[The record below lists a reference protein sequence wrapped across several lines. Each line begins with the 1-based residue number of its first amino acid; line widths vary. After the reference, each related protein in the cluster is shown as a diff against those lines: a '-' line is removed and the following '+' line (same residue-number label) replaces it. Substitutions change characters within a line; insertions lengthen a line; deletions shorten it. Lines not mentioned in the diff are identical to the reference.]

1 MALYTFR
8 KEERIRRRA
17 DFQRISREGAR
28 YQTRHFRVSVSPNGL
43 AHGRLGITVTKR
55 IGSAVQ
61 RNRIKRLIR
70 EFFRLHKREL
80 PGSSDLVI
88 SARKGAAGLNFWQVS
103 EELKGL
109 FKEPSLLKIGDA
121 D

>member
-17 DFQRISREGAR
+17 DFQRISREGVK
-28 YQTRHFRVSVSPNGL
+28 YQSRHFRVSVCANILP
-43 AHGRLGITVTKR
+43 HQRLGITIGKK

-61 RNRIKRLIR
+61 RNRLKRLIR
-70 EFFRLHKREL
+70 EFFRLNKAAL
-80 PGSSDLVI
+80 PRSSDLVI
-88 SARKGAAGLNFWQVS
+88 TAKEGAASLNFWQVL

-109 FKEPSLLKIGDA
+109 LRER
-121 D
+121 